1 MCPTNQ
7 QPGNLTNQKSPFPA
21 DQPIRSQEKRTN
33 LKGGYRK
40 KQPIDTIDTKSSFY
54 KKQRRETHTSFDM
67 SRKAKEQTLSLYE
80 WKELKKNI
88 PLFEDREPELRT
100 MDNKVTEKIK

>member
-1 MCPTNQ
+1 
-7 QPGNLTNQKSPFPA
+7 
-21 DQPIRSQEKRTN
+21 
-33 LKGGYRK
+33 
-40 KQPIDTIDTKSSFY
+40 
-54 KKQRRETHTSFDM
+54 M